1 MGIDRLT
8 ALSIANNAE
17 VMEVITYGPY
27 AGDEPPNVVGKFGAA
42 ICWKEHPHHPGMP
55 LLSAACVY
63 DSAEQ
68 AKETMEKLIEQ
79 LKADFA

>member
-1 MGIDRLT
+1 MDHTLAMSLPT
-8 ALSIANNAE
+8 LWASL
-17 VMEVITYGPY
+17 VQLF
-27 AGDEPPNVVGKFGAA
+27 AGKNTH
-42 ICWKEHPHHPGMP
+42 IPGMP
-55 LLSAACVY
+55 LLSAACVH

>member
-1 MGIDRLT
+1 MVWEVVMGIDRLT

-42 ICWKEHPHHPGMP
+42 ICWKEHPHPRYAFVECG
-55 LLSAACVY
+55 LCA
-63 DSAEQ
+63 
-68 AKETMEKLIEQ
+68 
-79 LKADFA
+79 